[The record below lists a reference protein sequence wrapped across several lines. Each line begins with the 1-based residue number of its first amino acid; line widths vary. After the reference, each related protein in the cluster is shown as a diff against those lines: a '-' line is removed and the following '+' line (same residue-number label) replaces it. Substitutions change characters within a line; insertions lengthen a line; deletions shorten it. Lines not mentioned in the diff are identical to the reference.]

1 VISVFSNKIS
11 KYIEKKKYKLCL
23 LIINHLDSV
32 VKINLFH
39 VNNLFFFNLAE
50 ILMVE
55 RSGGLL
61 FLQMLIYL
69 YNIHRSFA
77 VKLLK
82 LRKK

>member
-32 VKINLFH
+32 VVKINLFH
-39 VNNLFFFNLAE
+39 VNNFFFFNLAK
-50 ILMVE
+50 ILIVE

-61 FLQMLIYL
+61 FL
-69 YNIHRSFA
+69 H
-77 VKLLK
+77 LL
-82 LRKK
+82 

>member
-32 VKINLFH
+32 VVKINLFH
-39 VNNLFFFNLAE
+39 VNNFFFFNLAE
-50 ILMVE
+50 ILIVE

-61 FLQMLIYL
+61 FL
-69 YNIHRSFA
+69 H
-77 VKLLK
+77 LL
-82 LRKK
+82 